1 MTDAVRDTSRFWLGR
16 MAVAGLAVA
25 TAAIA
30 IGFGLAPWWAVIIPA
45 VLSAVAG
52 PLLVHDPPS
61 YSAAEANVPSR
72 DSYDPPKSE
81 EHPSELQ
88 SLMRNSYA
96 VFCLKKTRTNK
107 TTLR

>member
-1 MTDAVRDTSRFWLGR
+1 

-52 PLLVHDPPS
+52 ALLVQDPPS

-72 DSYDPPKSE
+72 DSSDPSAHE
-81 EHPSELQ
+81 MIARIEHLF
-88 SLMRNSYA
+88 LVVDAMRRVALAKALDHKQNRRA
-96 VFCLKKTRTNK
+96 
-107 TTLR
+107 

>member
-1 MTDAVRDTSRFWLGR
+1 MTDAVRDASRFWLGR

-52 PLLVHDPPS
+52 ALLVQDPPS

-72 DSYDPPKSE
+72 ASYDPPAHDLIQRIA
-81 EHPSELQ
+81 HPFHVVP
-88 SLMRNSYA
+88 A
-96 VFCLKKTRTNK
+96 KKHRIAT
-107 TTLR
+107 

>member
-1 MTDAVRDTSRFWLGR
+1 

-52 PLLVHDPPS
+52 ALLVQAPPS
-61 YSAAEANVPSR
+61 YSAAEATVPSR
-72 DSYDPPKSE
+72 DSYDPPAHE
-81 EHPSELQ
+81 LIERNEHPFIVVHPTRRVELANE
-88 SLMRNSYA
+88 LGCKPCGARMCR
-96 VFCLKKTRTNK
+96 
-107 TTLR
+107 

>member
-1 MTDAVRDTSRFWLGR
+1 

-30 IGFGLAPWWAVIIPA
+30 IGFGRAPWWAVIIPA

-52 PLLVHDPPS
+52 ALLVQDPPS

-72 DSYDPPKSE
+72 DRYETPAHELIASISDPFIVVE
-81 EHPSELQ
+81 EKNRGEFANEIG
-88 SLMRNSYA
+88 RA
-96 VFCLKKTRTNK
+96 TCCKKGGK
-107 TTLR
+107 

>member
-1 MTDAVRDTSRFWLGR
+1 MYTYSHPISLRDSLAIYWLRRCAKYACRTNGRTDAGRDGSRFGLGR

-52 PLLVHDPPS
+52 ALLVQDPPS
-61 YSAAEANVPSR
+61 YSAAEAN
-72 DSYDPPKSE
+72 
-81 EHPSELQ
+81 
-88 SLMRNSYA
+88 
-96 VFCLKKTRTNK
+96 
-107 TTLR
+107 